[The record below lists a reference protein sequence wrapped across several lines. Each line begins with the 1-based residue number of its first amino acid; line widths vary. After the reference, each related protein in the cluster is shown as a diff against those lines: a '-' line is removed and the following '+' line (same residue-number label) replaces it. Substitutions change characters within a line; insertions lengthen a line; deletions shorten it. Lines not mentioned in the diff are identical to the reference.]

1 MLRLSRSNP
10 RKKYEIDIKCDCE
23 DPEKS
28 WRVHEG
34 HDFEASSQF
43 QAADREQTE
52 PTKPHWFAK
61 PVFYR
66 LCSARD
72 HHDQIPAGHPDIEK
86 VHDQS
91 ASARP
96 MSRVRPIT
104 GTSTRDKFPME
115 GRQNLSSEG
124 GSSTLRRADQVFSLK
139 AYSTAAESS
148 GTARITRKTGART
161 AVIWGTTRIARSGR
175 GRSSMESADSTLRQ
189 NDAIVRS

>member
-1 MLRLSRSNP
+1 MRLRRSR
-10 RKKYEIDIKCDCE
+10 KI
-23 DPEKS
+23 

-43 QAADREQTE
+43 QAAEREQTE
-52 PTKPHWFAK
+52 PTKPHRFAK

-91 ASARP
+91 AS
-96 MSRVRPIT
+96 T

-115 GRQNLSSEG
+115 GRQNLSE
-124 GSSTLRRADQVFSLK
+124 
-139 AYSTAAESS
+139 AYSTAAEPS
-148 GTARITRKTGART
+148 GTARMTRKAGAHT
-161 AVIWGTTRIARSGR
+161 AVIC
-175 GRSSMESADSTLRQ
+175 
-189 NDAIVRS
+189 

>member
-43 QAADREQTE
+43 QAAEREQTE
-52 PTKPHWFAK
+52 PTKPHRFAK

-91 ASARP
+91 AS
-96 MSRVRPIT
+96 T

>member
-52 PTKPHWFAK
+52 PTKPHRFAK

-148 GTARITRKTGART
+148 GTARITRKTHLQRRGRCRIAVRT
-161 AVIWGTTRIARSGR
+161 VSVIWGKTIS
-175 GRSSMESADSTLRQ
+175 LF
-189 NDAIVRS
+189 